1 MNARIL
7 ASAAAAALLAACGS
21 KSGGEAPPTGPNVRY
36 TGSLDAVSLTSAMSP
51 YAVAGGAAGVGG
63 GFGDVSG
70 AGGVASPSGVAVGE
84 LVQPRP
90 ATIRNAFLMAQDAL
104 ERHGPAIA
112 SGAFVSVSRACARG
126 GTATITGRQQV
137 QNQTS
142 ANDFVQ
148 VSFVACEDA
157 DGNRGFGSFRMTIL
171 ETNGDDFVADVK
183 SITTSERFG
192 LRFAF
197 SDFATVDPAGA
208 WTGVDGAL
216 DVSFVATV
224 DSFDPVA
231 GGTGSLEFAISGARL
246 VSASG
251 PSIGRVSQAT
261 ALLPVGADPTFH
273 ELGRELYT
281 GMGRSSPA
289 RTESQF
295 DLDARVCT
303 LERGGCVNFLT
314 APIFQKLESDL
325 HPYVGALEV
334 FDDHLPKHFVKVTAL
349 SATDV
354 EVQWDFGDQTGLVD
368 TTWSCLDGT
377 ATCP

>member
-7 ASAAAAALLAACGS
+7 ASAAAAVLLAACGS
-21 KSGGEAPPTGPNVRY
+21 KSSSDAPPTGPSVRY
-36 TGSLDAVSLTSAMSP
+36 TGSLDAVTLTSTMNP
-51 YAVAGGAAGVGG
+51 YAVAGGAAGIAGG
-63 GFGDVSG
+63 MGDVTQ
-70 AGGVASPSGVAVGE
+70 AGGMASASGVVAGE

-112 SGAFVSVSRACARG
+112 SGAFVSVSRACAHG
-126 GTATITGRQQV
+126 GTATISGRQQV
-137 QNQTS
+137 ANQTS
-142 ANDFVQ
+142 ANDYVQ

-171 ETNGDDFVADVK
+171 ETSGDDFVADAK

-197 SDFATVDPAGA
+197 NDFATVDPSGA

-216 DVSFVATV
+216 DVTFVATV
-224 DSFDPVA
+224 DSFDPIA
-231 GGTGSLEFAISGARL
+231 GGTGSLEFEISGARL
-246 VSASG
+246 VSANG

-281 GMGRSSPA
+281 GMGRASAA
-289 RTESQF
+289 RTGSQF

-303 LERGGCVNFLT
+303 LEMGGCLNFLT
-314 APIFQKLESDL
+314 DPTFEQLASEL
-325 HPYVGALEV
+325 HPHVGALEIS
-334 FDDHLPKHFVKVTAL
+334 DDHLHFVKVTAL
-349 SATDV
+349 SATAV

-368 TTWSCLDGT
+368 TTWTCLDDNS
-377 ATCP
+377 TCP